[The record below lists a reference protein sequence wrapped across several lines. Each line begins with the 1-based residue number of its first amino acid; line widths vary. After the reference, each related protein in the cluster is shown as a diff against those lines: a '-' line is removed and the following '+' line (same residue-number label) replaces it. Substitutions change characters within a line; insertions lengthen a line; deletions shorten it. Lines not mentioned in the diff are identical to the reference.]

1 MVRKRWH
8 QPNAFKQEITSSK
21 YISTTSMNVFRM
33 KVYNCWK
40 INIHNSS
47 QPPCPKCDGMVF
59 FPTLS
64 DREAR
69 EGNTFKFISLVREK
83 TGAWEGIWWYAILEL
98 PPCFPKRSNLLV
110 KSDMMGKNY
119 PQFQK
124 FQTSKF
130 TTSTSTQRI
139 QMKYQGPHPQD
150 QPQLIHKLQVCA
162 SRI

>member
-1 MVRKRWH
+1 MASS
-8 QPNAFKQEITSSK
+8 NFSSK
-21 YISTTSMNVFRM
+21 KSHLVSTSAQLPWMFSEWRSTTDGKSTSTTH
-33 KVYNCWK
+33 
-40 INIHNSS
+40 HNLHVPSV
-47 QPPCPKCDGMVF
+47 MVCI

-83 TGAWEGIWWYAILEL
+83 TGPEKGYGGYAILEF
-98 PPCFPKRSNLLV
+98 PMFPKKDPISWW
-110 KSDMMGKNY
+110 SQTWWGKTTPN
-119 PQFQK
+119 FRN
-124 FQTSKF
+124 SKLPAF

-150 QPQLIHKLQVCA
+150 QPQLLHKLQVCA